1 MNQGFSSKELIKL
14 CRKKE
19 WEDYGFTKETLCEK
33 IDTNFEAIVAGV
45 FKFDIIETGDY
56 YRLTAL
62 DQQLIIRKLN
72 DNIKR
77 LYKDEQSN
85 RRVIIKQIKALLEE
99 TTPMWV
105 LKTDI
110 EKFYESIDR
119 DRMLSKLKTDAIL
132 SYNSIALLESLF
144 ANEKLSPQTGVPR
157 GMSIS
162 ATLSEMYMRKF
173 DRWVKSFPSV
183 YYYARFVDD
192 IIIFSNDKRQLE
204 LLRDE
209 INKQLEDGLRKK
221 ESKTGIYNGV
231 NIPQTRPLEY
241 LGYKFTTELKSTGKK
256 KTRVLKVSIARKK
269 IKKIKSRI
277 THSLLDHIKSD
288 NFDLLEKRMKF
299 LTGNYSIKKNEESD
313 DLKAGI
319 FYNYCYLNHF
329 KELHLLDLYYRK
341 ILFCK
346 YGKLGRSL
354 NSRLSGGQKDR
365 LKKYSFVYGHKQ
377 KVYHSFSSDHM
388 DEIKR
393 CWK

>member
-19 WEDYGFTKETLCEK
+19 WEDYGFSKDSLCEK
-33 IDTNFEAIVAGV
+33 NDKNFEAIIAKT
-45 FKFDIIETGDY
+45 FKFDITETGNY
-56 YRLTAL
+56 FQLTDL

-105 LKTDI
+105 LKTDV

-119 DRMLSKLKTDAIL
+119 DRLLAKLKNDAIL
-132 SYNSIALLESLF
+132 SYHSISLLEGLF
-144 ANEKLSPQTGVPR
+144 ANEKLSSQAGLPR

-192 IIIFSNDKRQLE
+192 IIIFSNDKKRLE

-209 INKQLEDGLRKK
+209 INTQLEEGLRKK
-221 ESKTGIYNGV
+221 ENKTGIYDGI
-231 NIPQTRPLEY
+231 NIPETRPLEY
-241 LGYKFTTELKSTGKK
+241 LGYKFTTELRPKGKK
-256 KTRVLKVSIARKK
+256 KARILKVSIARKK

-277 THSLLDHIKSD
+277 THSLLDHVKKD
-288 NFDLLEKRMKF
+288 DFGLLEKRMKF
-299 LTGNYSIKKNEESD
+299 LTGNYSIRKNEESD

-319 FYNYCYLNHF
+319 FYNYCYLNQF
-329 KELHLLDLYYRK
+329 RDLHLLDLYYRK

-346 YGKLGRSL
+346 YGRLGRSL
-354 NSRLSGGQKDR
+354 DSRLSGWQKDR

-377 KVYHSFSSDHM
+377 KVYHSFSPDHM